1 MGSNQVAVTLIGS
14 FSNTLS
20 HFTSNLK
27 FFKNILCMI
36 IGFEISKKI
45 QEKLKIVQ
53 MGNAECYLKMF

>member
-1 MGSNQVAVTLIGS
+1 
-14 FSNTLS
+14 
-20 HFTSNLK
+20 
-27 FFKNILCMI
+27 MI